1 MIQDDSIKFNSDTNY
16 YEILNELAILKYKV
30 MTNPQEA
37 FVLRTEVLKY
47 IFSEIIL
54 KTEFTSLVEREY
66 EYQFKDNFFERA
78 KYVHDKI
85 KNLYKIEDSETTF
98 ERDSYLYFPSIAL
111 KDEQFIQ
118 NLVVCDDLMRFY
130 YRANA
135 SIYEQI
141 SNNSLYGIE
150 YNVIVDPGFNS
161 LLRTKFDKYYLASCL
176 CCVLKNLMLHIEY
189 TYCKT
194 YYSENGIKQQKAYSV
209 IKKIE
214 QTKKPEILLKI
225 IKELYKQPNI
235 TIEKL
240 ADILELSIETIKGK
254 IKDLSKIL
262 RIRNSKASK
271 TAVVEALIKLEP
283 YLKSLIT

>member
-1 MIQDDSIKFNSDTNY
+1 MTQDDSIKFNSDTNY

-47 IFSEIIL
+47 IFSVAIL
-54 KTEFTSLVEREY
+54 KNEFTNSVEKKY
-66 EYQFKDNFFERA
+66 ENQFEDDFFNRA
-78 KYVHDKI
+78 KRVHDKI
-85 KNLYKIEDSETTF
+85 KNLYNIDDSEIEF
-98 ERDSYLYFPSIAL
+98 DVSSKLYFPSIAL

-176 CCVLKNLMLHIEY
+176 CCVLKVLMLHIEY

-214 QTKKPEILLKI
+214 QTKKPEILFKI
-225 IKELYKQPNI
+225 IKELYIQPNI

-240 ADILELSIETIKGK
+240 SETLELSIETIKGK
-254 IKDLSKIL
+254 IKDLSEIL

-271 TAVVEALIKLEP
+271 AAVVEALIKLEP
-283 YLKSLIT
+283 YLKSLIM

>member
-1 MIQDDSIKFNSDTNY
+1 MTQDDSIKFNSDTNY

-47 IFSEIIL
+47 IFSVAIL
-54 KTEFTSLVEREY
+54 KNEFTNSVEKKY
-66 EYQFKDNFFERA
+66 ENQFKDDFFERA
-78 KYVHDKI
+78 KCVHDEI
-85 KNLYKIEDSETTF
+85 KNLYNIEDSEI
-98 ERDSYLYFPSIAL
+98 ESDVSSNLYFPSIAL

-141 SNNSLYGIE
+141 SNKSLYGVE
-150 YNVIVDPGFNS
+150 YNAIVDAGFNS

-176 CCVLKNLMLHIEY
+176 CSVLKSLMLHIEY

-194 YYSENGIKQQKAYSV
+194 YYSENGITQQKAYSV

-214 QTKKPEILLKI
+214 QTKKPEILFKI
-225 IKELYKQPNI
+225 IKELYRQPNI

-240 ADILELSIETIKGK
+240 AETLELSIETIKGK
-254 IKDLSKIL
+254 IKDLSNIL

-271 TAVVEALIKLEP
+271 TAVVEALKKLEP
-283 YLKSLIT
+283 YLKSLIM